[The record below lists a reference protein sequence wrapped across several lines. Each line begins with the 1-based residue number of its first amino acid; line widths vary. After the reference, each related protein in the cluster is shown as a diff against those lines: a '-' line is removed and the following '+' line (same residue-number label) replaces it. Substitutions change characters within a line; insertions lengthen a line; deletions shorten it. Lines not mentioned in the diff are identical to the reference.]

1 MLTFKNSIVILLL
14 LVGYASDLAAQ
25 ENYEIQVYPSE
36 TIEKGSTMVELHSNI
51 SPNGLRGVG
60 LTTSERQ
67 PFHETLELTH
77 GFTSCF
83 EVGFYQ
89 FMNLQPGWNFQMVGT
104 HIRPRIRL
112 PESLEWPVGLSLSA
126 ELGWQDKAY
135 SPDSWTLEI
144 RPIIDKDFRY
154 VYLAFN
160 PAFGKSL
167 KGLNQN
173 QPFSFEPGIK
183 IAVHVSS
190 KVDAGIEYYGSMG
203 DLFHVP
209 SFQFQEHMLYGAL
222 DLNLHPDWE
231 LNLGTG
237 WGLTNSTD
245 QFIVKVILGYRIG
258 GKTKSKKG

>member
-1 MLTFKNSIVILLL
+1 MPSIKNTIAILLLL
-14 LVGYASDLAAQ
+14 LVGYTSDLTAQ

-36 TIEKGSTMVELHSNI
+36 TVEKGSTMVELHSNI
-51 SPNGLRGVG
+51 SPNGLRG
-60 LTTSERQ
+60 TSLMPGESQ

-83 EVGFYQ
+83 EVGLYQ
-89 FMNLQPGWNFQMVGT
+89 FTNIRQGWNFQMVGT

-135 SPDSWTLEI
+135 TPDSWTLEI

-173 QPFSFEPGIK
+173 QPFSFEPGLK
-183 IAVHVSS
+183 IAIHLCP
-190 KVDAGIEYYGSMG
+190 KIDAGVEYYGSMG
-203 DLFHVP
+203 QLLHSP
-209 SFQFQEHMLYGAL
+209 SFQYQEHMLYAAL

-231 LNLGTG
+231 INVGTG
-237 WGLTNSTD
+237 WGLTDSTD
-245 QFIVKVILGYRIG
+245 QFIVKLILGHKFGNRNR
-258 GKTKSKKG
+258 